1 MGSNERN
8 HSIHRLAAP
17 WVLAGGLLS
26 TQCGPPVPESLPG
39 PQAKEEVSR
48 PASLLG
54 MDGPFV
60 ATKLGE
66 KVNTYSAL
74 MTNAK
79 TGDATV
85 TVADANALNLKKGD
99 LIMVIQMQGAQ
110 VDLTTVNNGNTYGS
124 VMNFQNAGNYEIAAV
139 GAVDTNTNVI
149 TLDGCGGL
157 KNNYTAAGHAQVVRV
172 PQFTTLTVPVA
183 TSITGDAWDG
193 SKGGVVAMYVKDKTT
208 LLGKIDGSGLG
219 FRGGAVD
226 NTTSG
231 PVATFVNFAS
241 KNAADSA
248 ERGESIA
255 GSSVEYEAAAGKFG
269 RGAAANG
276 GGGGNAHN
284 AGGGGGANGI
294 APGRAWNGQGIMLAP
309 NNTFDMAWKLD
320 PFVTANGN
328 TLTNSSGGGR
338 GGYTYA
344 NANENAANRAP
355 GATQWGGDQRREVGG
370 WGGRPLDY
378 NPAVRAFLGGGGGA
392 GDGNNDAA
400 GAGGSGGGLVFLVTD
415 SIEGT
420 GGIDANG
427 GAGARTKVGSGG
439 NDAPGGG
446 GGGGIVILTAARR
459 SSAITVNANGGV
471 GGSQFIGGAESEGPG
486 GGGGGGVIATYVPGM
501 TQPTL
506 SVSGAISGTSDSSS
520 VTEFNVNGATSG
532 APGNTVQ
539 FMLAPGNPLPA
550 VCVPSDLSVTAVH
563 NKGTVGPGNTIELVV
578 TVTNSGPQP
587 ASAARVLD
595 TITAGLGTINW
606 TCTAAGGATCLLP
619 LGTGSIQSISDI
631 PSQGSMTYV
640 LSVPIPA
647 GFTNPIAFTTAANVP
662 PGYNDPNLANNV
674 AMLNLAQGAMPRAD
688 LALDITSIPNPA
700 PPQTPITYNLTVTN
714 RGPGQATGAGFSYT
728 IPSGGTVLP
737 IVPPIGWS
745 CTQTASTVDCSY
757 NMAVPT
763 GALPTVQITVLPPA
777 GATSVQS
784 SGTVTARGA
793 TDPDPSNNMASND
806 TPIGNFPPADLQVA
820 INSTPNPAMT
830 GQDVTYTV
838 RTINQGP
845 TSATGA
851 VLRFSIPANG
861 TVQSINAPTGWVCQQ
876 SSATID
882 CVFSGTVPQGALPDV
897 QVVVTPGATATSL
910 TATAQALGQGIADS
924 NLANNQATEVTP
936 IGTAPDA
943 DLSVQVTTSPAE
955 PERDQPI
962 VYSIVVNNA
971 GPGNATGA
979 TFTYDVPA
987 GGTIQSIETP
997 AGWSCSQQ
1005 GQQGQQV
1012 ECWYSGNID
1021 ANGSTPTVKITVVPP
1036 ANADSVPVR
1045 VNVTPKGAFDPNSG
1059 NNTSDGTTELTK
1071 TKLAGGG
1078 FAFGCSA
1085 APGAPDPSATAG
1097 LFATLLSLVGLRR
1110 SRRRSQG

>member
-8 HSIHRLAAP
+8 HSIHRLATP
-17 WVLAGGLLS
+17 WILAGGLLS
-26 TQCGPPVPESLPG
+26 TQCGPPEMTSLPG
-39 PQAKEEVSR
+39 PQSKEEVSR
-48 PASLLG
+48 PTSLVG
-54 MDGPFV
+54 MDGPFT
-60 ATKLGE
+60 AAKLGE
-66 KVNTYSAL
+66 KVNTYSELTA
-74 MTNAK
+74 NAK
-79 TGDATV
+79 TGDTMV
-85 TVADANALNLKKGD
+85 TVASAANLNLKRGD

-124 VMNFQNAGNYEIAAV
+124 VMNLQNAGLYEIAAV
-139 GAVDTNTNVI
+139 GAVDNNTNVI

-172 PQFTTLTVPVA
+172 PQFSTLTVPMN

-208 LLGKIDGSGLG
+208 LGGRIDASGLG

-248 ERGESIA
+248 ERGEGIA
-255 GSSVEYEAAAGKFG
+255 GSATEYEAGAGKFG

-284 AGGGGGANGI
+284 AGGGGGANGVS
-294 APGRAWNGQGIMLAP
+294 PGRAWNGQGIMLAP
-309 NNTFDMAWKLD
+309 NNVFDMAWKRD

-328 TLTNSSGGGR
+328 TLTNSAGGGR

-344 NANENAANRAP
+344 STNQDAAAQSP
-355 GATQWGGDQRREVGG
+355 GTAAWGGDNRREVGG
-370 WGGRPLDY
+370 WGGRPIDY
-378 NPAVRAFLGGGGGA
+378 NPATRAILGGGGGA

-400 GAGGSGGGLVFLVTD
+400 GPGGNGGGLVFLVTD

-427 GAGARTKVGSGG
+427 APGGRTKVGSGG

-459 SSAITVNANGGV
+459 SSAITINANGGV

-486 GGGGGGVIATYVPGM
+486 GGGGGGVIATYVPG

-506 SVSGAISGTSDSSS
+506 SVSGAISGVSDSSS
-520 VTEFNVNGATSG
+520 VTEFNVNGATNG
-532 APGNTVQ
+532 APGNTAQ
-539 FMLAPGNPLPA
+539 FTLAPASPLPA
-550 VCVPSDLSVTAVH
+550 VCVPSDLAVTAVH
-563 NKGTVGPGNTIELVV
+563 TKGTVAAGNTIELVV
-578 TVTNSGPQP
+578 TITNSGPQP
-587 ASAARVLD
+587 ASAARIID
-595 TITAGLGTINW
+595 SITAGLGTINW
-606 TCTAAGGATCLLP
+606 TCTALGGAACQAAM
-619 LGTGSIQSISDI
+619 GTGSIQSISDI
-631 PSQGSMTYV
+631 PAQGSMTYV
-640 LSVPIPA
+640 LTVPILA
-647 GFTNPIAFTTAANVP
+647 GFTNPIVFTSAANVP
-662 PGYNDPNLANNV
+662 PGYNDPNLANN
-674 AMLNLAQGAMPRAD
+674 ASTLSLPQGTVPRAD

-714 RGPGQATGAGFSYT
+714 RGPGQASGAGFSYN
-728 IPSGGTVLP
+728 IPTGGRVLP
-737 IVPPIGWS
+737 ITPPAGWT
-745 CTQTASTVDCSY
+745 CTQTAATVDCSY
-757 NMAVPT
+757 NMAVPP
-763 GALPTVQITVLPPA
+763 GALPTVQITVEPAA

-793 TDPDPSNNMASND
+793 TDPDPSNNMATND

-820 INSTPNPAMT
+820 INSAPNPAMT

-838 RTINQGP
+838 RTINLGQ

-851 VLRFSIPANG
+851 VLRFNIPANSMVKSTSVPNGWQCQQTGSMIDCIFAG
-861 TVQSINAPTGWVCQQ
+861 TVAI
-876 SSATID
+876 
-882 CVFSGTVPQGALPDV
+882 GALPDV
-897 QVVVTPGATATSL
+897 QVVVTPSATATSL

-943 DLSVQVTTSPAE
+943 DLSVQVTTSPTQ

-971 GPGNATGA
+971 GPGSATGA
-979 TFTYDVPA
+979 TFTYDVPP
-987 GGTIQSIETP
+987 GGTIDKIEAP
-997 AGWSCSQQ
+997 AGWTCSQQ

-1021 ANGSTPTVKITVVPP
+1021 PNGSTPTVKITVIPP
-1036 ANADSVPVR
+1036 ANAESVPVK
-1045 VNVTPKGAFDPNSG
+1045 VNVTPKGAFDPNTG
-1059 NNTSDGTTELTK
+1059 NNASNGITELTK

-1078 FAFGCSA
+1078 FSFGCSA
-1085 APGAPDPSATAG
+1085 APGSAEPGAVAG

-1110 SRRRSQG
+1110 SRRRTQA